1 MKVRLSAPWL
11 LLGFAFLVCAAC
23 TAAISQ
29 DVEDYFPVRENGKIG
44 FMDKT
49 GKIVINPQFDST
61 VTADGV
67 TFSEGLAAVYV
78 GDKWGYIDKTG
89 KFVIPPK
96 FKQRF
101 PPSLFHEGLA
111 QVEIQEGTHSF
122 IDKTGELVKALKFI
136 EERTV
141 FSDGLAKV
149 SKGDKIGYVDKT
161 GRWVIQ
167 PRFDE
172 AKDFKEGLA
181 LVKVPVK
188 VDDTV
193 TSKFGFIDKTGKVVI
208 EPQFSE
214 ADSFSEGLAKV
225 TVNTFDKDGYI
236 DKTGKVVIAPQFDV
250 AHSFSD
256 GLAKVLM
263 HGEKFID
270 KAGFIDKSGKVVI
283 AIQFEELPAGNS
295 KNYRGFKDGLA
306 AVEVNNKTGYID
318 KTGKMVIAP
327 SYEYGSEFHHGIAYV
342 VTGQDAQ
349 SQKRFYIDKTGKII
363 REQTAN

>member
-1 MKVRLSAPWL
+1 MKSR
-11 LLGFAFLVCAAC
+11 LLGWWVLLGCGFLLSVAC
-23 TAAISQ
+23 TTAISQ
-29 DVEDYFPVRENGKIG
+29 DGEDYFPVRENGKIG

-49 GKIVINPQFDST
+49 GKIVISPHFDST
-61 VTADGV
+61 LTEDGV

-122 IDKTGELVKALKFI
+122 IDKTGEFVKALKFI
-136 EERTV
+136 EQRTV
-141 FSDGLAKV
+141 FSEGLARV

-161 GRWVIQ
+161 GRFVIEAG
-167 PRFDE
+167 FDE
-172 AKDFKEGLA
+172 GEDFKEGLA
-181 LVKVPVK
+181 AVKVPVK

-193 TSKFGFIDKTGKVVI
+193 EAKFGFIDKTGKMVI
-208 EPQFSE
+208 EPQFNK
-214 ADSFSEGLAKV
+214 ANSFSEGLAVV
-225 TVNTFDKDGYI
+225 TINSMDQDGYI
-236 DKTGKVVIAPQFDV
+236 DKTGKVVIASQFDV

-256 GLAKVLM
+256 GLAKILM

-270 KAGFIDKSGKVVI
+270 KAGFIDKSGKIVI
-283 AIQFEELPAGNS
+283 VPQFEQRPGGNS
-295 KNYRGFKDGLA
+295 LNYRGFKDGLA

-318 KTGKMVIAP
+318 KTGKMVIAAN
-327 SYEYGSEFHHGIAYV
+327 YDYGSEFRNGIAEV

-349 SQKRFYIDKTGKII
+349 TQKRYYIDKTGKVI
-363 REQTAN
+363 RELK